1 MIRFNYLDRVI
12 IKQIVSKFIIE
23 LESQL
28 SARDITIEI
37 TKSANDLICNLGY
50 NKKMGARPIARFI
63 DDKIKKP
70 LANEIIHGKL
80 IDGGTVLIDTN
91 KEEFIFK
98 IKKSE
103 VKKFAKQIN

>member
-1 MIRFNYLDRVI
+1 MSGLA
-12 IKQIVSKFIIE
+12 
-23 LESQL
+23 L
-28 SARDITIEI
+28 SAAKYSTAVP
-37 TKSANDLICNLGY
+37 KSANDFISNLGY

-91 KEEFIFK
+91 KEEFVFK
-98 IKKSE
+98 IKKSV